1 MKINDP
7 VQYTNPRTRVSV
19 PAVITDIT
27 DLGKRR
33 GGGLFYTVKT
43 EGGKEH
49 RARAARSL
57 QAAATSRSRRARE
70 HSTA

>member
-1 MKINDP
+1 MKVNDP
-7 VQYTNPRTRVSV
+7 VQYTNPRSRVTV

-43 EGGKEH
+43 ETGKEH
-49 RARAARSL
+49 RTRAGCL
-57 QAAATSRSRRARE
+57 QAAA
-70 HSTA
+70 